1 MTRGV
6 SIVIPTWNGLELL
19 KRFLPTVIE
28 AAIQYAKQT
37 GAPTQIIIVD
47 DGGVDDSVEWLR
59 GQGFVEVREGARGR
73 GGEGE
78 TGRGG
83 EGETGRGGE
92 GGSGGAEE
100 PRGMGDGGNSAA
112 QIINSESDASGHHEP
127 APSLKVIRSEINRGF
142 GEACNSGF
150 EAASYPFVFLL
161 NNDVEVDVNSIV
173 PLVENFA
180 DPSVFAA
187 HCRVFELSSR
197 RECGTGKL
205 GSFAR
210 GFIRVHRSYVPG
222 SVNDRGQAEH
232 GALGSRAPLY
242 SMFAGGGSAMFDRE
256 KFIEI
261 GGFERLLSPF
271 YWEDVELSY
280 RAWKRGYTVLYEPR
294 SVTRHRV
301 SSTISKLDQRAVR
314 RVEQRNR
321 LIYHWIHLHERSMM
335 VSHVLWVLLLA
346 VTAPLRLKPAFIS
359 SCIAALK
366 LLPEIRK
373 RRREEKRAAR
383 RSDLDVLD
391 IFESLEQR
399 VDVFAYDDYAELEDT
414 GQR

>member
-6 SIVIPTWNGLELL
+6 SIVIPTWNGLDLL

-28 AAIQYAKQT
+28 AAILYSKQFN
-37 GAPTQIIIVD
+37 APTEIVIVD
-47 DGGVDDSVEWLR
+47 DGSIDASVEWLV
-59 GQGFVEVREGARGR
+59 GQGFVEALEGA
-73 GGEGE
+73 

-83 EGETGRGGE
+83 EGETGRGSEGE
-92 GGSGGAEE
+92 RGRAREQGSRGAGEQ
-100 PRGMGDGGNSAA
+100 RSNGAGINKADRVGNSDSDSSSR
-112 QIINSESDASGHHEP
+112 NSA
-127 APSLKVIRSEINRGF
+127 LILRLVRNEINRGF
-142 GEACNSGF
+142 GEACNRGF
-150 EAASYPFVFLL
+150 EAASYPLVFLL

-180 DPSVFAA
+180 DPSVFSA
-187 HCRVFELSSR
+187 HCRVFDLRSGQ
-197 RECGTGKL
+197 ECGTGKL

-210 GFIRVHRSYVPG
+210 GFIRVHRSYVPR
-222 SVNDRGQAEH
+222 SVNVEGQ
-232 GALGSRAPLY
+232 GGQGSHAPLY

-261 GGFERLLSPF
+261 GGFEPLLSPF

-314 RVEQRNR
+314 KVEQRNR

-335 VSHVLWVLLLA
+335 ASHVLWVLLLA

-366 LLPEIRK
+366 RLPEIRK
-373 RRREEKRAAR
+373 RRLEEKRASR
-383 RSDLDVLD
+383 RSDRDVFD
-391 IFESLEQR
+391 IFASIEQR
-399 VDVFAYDDYAELEDT
+399 VDVFAYDDYSELEEA
-414 GQR
+414 GRAVA

>member
-28 AAIQYAKQT
+28 AAIQYSTQT
-37 GAPTQIIIVD
+37 GAPTQIIIID
-47 DGGVDDSVEWLR
+47 DGGVDASVEWLR
-59 GQGFVEVREGARGR
+59 VQGFVDAGDEGRGR

-78 TGRGG
+78 KGRVGEGERGRGG
-83 EGETGRGGE
+83 EGATECDSS
-92 GGSGGAEE
+92 SGGVVPE
-100 PRGMGDGGNSAA
+100 
-112 QIINSESDASGHHEP
+112 
-127 APSLKVIRSEINRGF
+127 LTLIRNPTNRGF
-142 GEACNSGF
+142 GEACNRGF
-150 EAASYPFVFLL
+150 EAATHPLVFLL
-161 NNDVEVDVNSIV
+161 NNDVEVDVNSIA

-180 DPSVFAA
+180 EPSVFAT
-187 HCRVFELSSR
+187 HCRVFELSSGQ
-197 RECGTGKL
+197 ECGTGKL

-210 GFIRVHRSYVPG
+210 GFIRVHRSYVPNG
-222 SVNDRGQAEH
+222 ANVEGQA
-232 GALGSRAPLY
+232 GRGSHAPLY

-280 RAWKRGYTVLYEPR
+280 RAWKRGYTVLFEPR

-314 RVEQRNR
+314 KVEQRNR
-321 LIYHWIHLHERSMM
+321 LIYHWIHLHDPSMM
-335 VSHVLWVLLLA
+335 VSHILWVLLLA

-359 SCIAALK
+359 SCIAALRR
-366 LLPEIRK
+366 LPEIRK
-373 RRREEKRAAR
+373 RRLEEKLASR
-383 RSDLDVLD
+383 RSDRDVFD
-391 IFESLEQR
+391 FFESLEQR
-399 VDVFAYDDYAELEDT
+399 VDVFVYDDYSELEET
-414 GQR
+414 VRGASQ